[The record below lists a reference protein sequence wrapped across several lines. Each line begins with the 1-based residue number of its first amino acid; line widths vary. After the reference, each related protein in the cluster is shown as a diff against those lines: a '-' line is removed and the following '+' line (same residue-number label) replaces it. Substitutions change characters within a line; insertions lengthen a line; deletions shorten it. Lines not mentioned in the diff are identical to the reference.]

1 MKTIKENAAVNST
14 YVVNEK
20 MLDQKHALKYIGKPA
35 MLAEILDIQV
45 ALAKL
50 NAKYTPRQ
58 YDEKNSKQE
67 LFEGYSRLAII
78 YKELSAKQAA
88 EIEKNTKTL
97 IKTADVLAKEA
108 KERAEQV
115 AKEEAEKAAR
125 KAKKAAK
132 ADKGEAKEPKAPKN
146 EPKPEKTGGSRGT
159 AQERLDKYTAELAE
173 KEAIK
178 EPSKDVKKRIASLK
192 RKIERAKRALA
203 A

>member
-1 MKTIKENAAVNST
+1 MKTIKENNATVNGT

-20 MLDQKHALKYIGKPA
+20 MLDQKHALKYIGKPV

-58 YDEKNSKQE
+58 YDDKNSKQE

-88 EIEKNTKTL
+88 EIEKNVATC

-108 KERAEQV
+108 KERAEQK
-115 AKEEAEKAAR
+115 AREEAEKAAR

-132 ADKGEAKEPKAPKN
+132 ADKGEAKAPKN

-159 AQERLDKYTAELAE
+159 AQERLNKYTAELAE